1 MRRAS
6 DHSVIFDSSLRKRR
20 RARGVRLRGRR
31 HCLAGINSSRR
42 AAERAEEYA
51 YQYDDIGNRLSSL
64 DLGTNRTYTANA
76 LNQYAQIPNLCDSAS
91 LRGNITLFA
100 NPVLDGCRVQMAQN
114 FWTFYTAKSV

>member
-1 MRRAS
+1 MRQNANVCLGLS
-6 DHSVIFDSSLRKRR
+6 PIFTDAVNNAVLS
-20 RARGVRLRGRR
+20 
-31 HCLAGINSSRR
+31 
-42 AAERAEEYA
+42 EYA

-91 LRGNITLFA
+91 LRGNITLSA
-100 NPVLDGCRVQMAQN
+100 NPVLDGCRVQMAKN